1 MKINGN
7 VTISLDDYD
16 ILKSEFDSAIRMKE
30 SLKRTSKELGVFL
43 SFICSRVNMDKVVEE
58 FNLQSVTSKI
68 TFEGEKA
75 IIEFRNDNSKI

>member
-1 MKINGN
+1 MKISGN

-16 ILKSEFDSAIRMKE
+16 TLKSEFESANRMKE

-43 SFICSRVNMDKVVEE
+43 SFICSRVNMDKVIEE

-75 IIEFRNDNSKI
+75 IIQFRDDSSKV